1 MSGVNPRTF
10 AAVGALVA
18 LLLVGGCVGPFD
30 GGSATST
37 PEGESLSPPP
47 AAHEGYDQ
55 TTVTVLD
62 GDTGDELGTVGVA
75 VADNQSLRYTG
86 LSDTESLPEDR
97 GMLFTYDAER
107 DLTYVMRGMDFA
119 IDIVYVGANGAIT
132 RIHHAPEPGPDEDG
146 NDQRYPGTGRYV
158 LEVTRGWTTDRGV
171 ETGDRVEFELP
182 E

>member
-30 GGSATST
+30 GESATST

-62 GDTGDELGTVGVA
+62 DDTGDELGTVGVA

-97 GMLFTYDAER
+97 GMLFTYDAEESH
-107 DLTYVMRGMDFA
+107 TYVMRGMSFG
-119 IDIVYVGANGAIT
+119 IDIVYVAANGTIT
-132 RIHHAPEPGPDEDG
+132 RIHHAPEPPEGADGEDYE
-146 NDQRYPGTGRYV
+146 YPGTGQYV
-158 LEVTRGWTTDRGV
+158 LEVNYNWTVRHNVT
-171 ETGDRVEFELP
+171 EGDRVEIGDA
-182 E
+182 